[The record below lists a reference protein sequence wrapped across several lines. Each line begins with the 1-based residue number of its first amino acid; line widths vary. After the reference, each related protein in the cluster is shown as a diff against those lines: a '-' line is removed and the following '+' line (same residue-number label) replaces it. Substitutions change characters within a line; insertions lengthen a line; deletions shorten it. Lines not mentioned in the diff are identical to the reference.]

1 MITFEII
8 GAREAAARLK
18 EITPAI
24 RAKLKAAMIA
34 LGYQLAGRVQSNR
47 LSGQSLHARTSTL
60 RRSIKSRVEE
70 SGTKMTGVVYTN
82 VVYAPIHEF
91 GFRGGVTV
99 KEHLRRVKMAWGKPI
114 TERAVPVRA
123 HTRQMNMPQRA
134 FMQPEFEVMLPEIKA
149 TLTQAAREEANK
161 QWESTR

>member
-8 GAREAAARLK
+8 GAREAAARIK
-18 EITPAI
+18 QITPAI
-24 RAKLKAAMIA
+24 RAKLKAVLTA
-34 LGYQLAGRVQSNR
+34 LGFKLAARVQSNR
-47 LSGQSLHARTSTL
+47 LSGQSLHVRTGTL

-70 SGTKMTGVVYTN
+70 SGTKMTGVVYTP

-99 KEHLRRVKMAWGKPI
+99 KEHLRRVKQAWGKSI
-114 TERAVPVRA
+114 AERAVPVRT

-134 FMQPEFEVMLPEIKA
+134 FMQPEFELMLPEIKA

-161 QWESTR
+161 QWEATR